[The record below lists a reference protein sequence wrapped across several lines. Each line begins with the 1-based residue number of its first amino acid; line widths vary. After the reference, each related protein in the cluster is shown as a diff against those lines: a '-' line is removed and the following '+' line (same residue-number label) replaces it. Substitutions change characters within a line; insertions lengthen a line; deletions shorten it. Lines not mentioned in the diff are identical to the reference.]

1 MCISDRVTFFVLYF
15 PTDYIKA
22 PFFWVCILL
31 YSVCLFCFEFGF
43 LFFFYFNQLQLFWI
57 LKLQAKH
64 SHLDV
69 QRIAVRCLGL
79 FGLLEI
85 KPSEELVKQLKLSF
99 AKGPAPISIVAC
111 KALFDLGMC
120 HQPQEVDRA
129 VGQNMSPQLQDYDM
143 TSSPLDI
150 SDIDGNWNPKLL
162 DLLYAGLIK
171 DDWDSSLASEE
182 NESVQGAL
190 GEGFAKILLLSEN
203 YKSIPACSNP
213 LLLSK
218 LITLYFSNES
228 KELQR

>member
-1 MCISDRVTFFVLYF
+1 M
-15 PTDYIKA
+15 
-22 PFFWVCILL
+22 
-31 YSVCLFCFEFGF
+31 
-43 LFFFYFNQLQLFWI
+43 
-57 LKLQAKH
+57 QAKH

-85 KPSEELVKQLKLSF
+85 KPSEELVKQLKVSF

-111 KALFDLGMC
+111 KALFDLGMW

-129 VGQNMSPQLQDYDM
+129 IGQNMSSQLQDYDM

-150 SDIDGNWNPKLL
+150 SDTDGNWNPKLL

-203 YKSIPACSNP
+203 YKSIPARSNP

>member
-1 MCISDRVTFFVLYF
+1 MSDRVTFSVFYF
-15 PTDYIKA
+15 PMDYVKA
-22 PFFWVCILL
+22 PFFGCVLI
-31 YSVCLFCFEFGF
+31 YSVSLFCFVFIF
-43 LFFFYFNQLQLFWI
+43 VFNIFFNSLQLFWI

-111 KALFDLGMC
+111 KALFDLGMW

-129 VGQNMSPQLQDYDM
+129 VGQNMSSQLQDYDM

-150 SDIDGNWNPKLL
+150 SDTDENWNPKLL

-190 GEGFAKILLLSEN
+190 GEGFAKILLLSES
-203 YKSIPACSNP
+203 YKSIPARSNP

>member
-1 MCISDRVTFFVLYF
+1 M
-15 PTDYIKA
+15 
-22 PFFWVCILL
+22 
-31 YSVCLFCFEFGF
+31 
-43 LFFFYFNQLQLFWI
+43 
-57 LKLQAKH
+57 QAKH

-111 KALFDLGMC
+111 KALFDLGMW

-129 VGQNMSPQLQDYDM
+129 VGQNMSSQLQDYDM

-150 SDIDGNWNPKLL
+150 SDTDGNWNPKLL

-190 GEGFAKILLLSEN
+190 GEGFAKILLLSES
-203 YKSIPACSNP
+203 YKSIPARSNP